1 MPDLYVIRRHGAMAD
16 FHWRSSEGNTG
27 SSNREVKEM
36 KDFLYYFIGMIKW
49 NFLRLVGGNILAAR
63 AQGVTIGKDCRI
75 YTRQF
80 GGEPWLVTIGDHVD
94 VSTNV
99 EFNTHDGTGW
109 LISDERGRRHHYA
122 PITVGN
128 NVYIGSHTII
138 LPGVTIGNNVI
149 IGAGSL
155 VNQSIPDNCVVTGSP
170 IKYRISFED
179 FKQWALARHASDA
192 DMVGKTR
199 RERVDSIVDHH
210 PLPSIKLPQPKATES
225 TVHLQEDPS

>member
-1 MPDLYVIRRHGAMAD
+1 M
-16 FHWRSSEGNTG
+16 N
-27 SSNREVKEM
+27 
-36 KDFLYYFIGMIKW
+36 DFLYYFRGLIKL
-49 NFLRLVGGNILAAR
+49 NFLRLIGGNIGAAR

-75 YTRQF
+75 YTQQF

-109 LISDERGRRHHYA
+109 LISDERGRRHHFA

-170 IKYRISFED
+170 IKFRISFED
-179 FKQWALARHASDA
+179 FKEWALARHASDA

-199 RERVDSIVDHH
+199 RERIDSIVNRH
-210 PLPSIKLPQPKATES
+210 PLPSIRIPQAKTTES
-225 TVHLQEDPS
+225 TVHLEKDPS

>member
-1 MPDLYVIRRHGAMAD
+1 M
-16 FHWRSSEGNTG
+16 N
-27 SSNREVKEM
+27 
-36 KDFLYYFIGMIKW
+36 DFLRYVTELIKW
-49 NFLRLVGGNILAAR
+49 NILRAIGGNILAAR

-99 EFNTHDGTGW
+99 EFVTHDGTGW

-122 PITVGN
+122 PITIGN
-128 NVYIGSHTII
+128 NVYIAANTCI
-138 LPGVTIGNNVI
+138 LPGVTIGSNVI

-155 VNQSIPDNCVVTGSP
+155 VNQSIPDNCVVMGSP
-170 IKYRISFED
+170 ARYRMSFED
-179 FKQWALARHASDA
+179 FKQYALTYHASDA

-199 RERVDSIVDHH
+199 RERIDSIVDHR
-210 PLPSIKLPQPKATES
+210 PQSSIKIPQAKVMET
-225 TVHLQEDPS
+225 TVHTPKDES

>member
-1 MPDLYVIRRHGAMAD
+1 M
-16 FHWRSSEGNTG
+16 N
-27 SSNREVKEM
+27 
-36 KDFLYYFIGMIKW
+36 DFLYYLIGLIKW

-75 YTRQF
+75 YSRQF

-99 EFNTHDGTGW
+99 EFITHDGTGW
-109 LISDERGRRHHYA
+109 LISDERGRRHHFA

-138 LPGVTIGNNVI
+138 LPGVTIGSSVI

-170 IKYRISFED
+170 IKYRMSFED
-179 FKQWALARHASDA
+179 FKQWALARHKSDA

-199 RERVDSIVDHH
+199 RERIDSIVDRH
-210 PLPSIKLPQPKATES
+210 PLPTIKIPQAKATDGAIR
-225 TVHLQEDPS
+225 QEDQL